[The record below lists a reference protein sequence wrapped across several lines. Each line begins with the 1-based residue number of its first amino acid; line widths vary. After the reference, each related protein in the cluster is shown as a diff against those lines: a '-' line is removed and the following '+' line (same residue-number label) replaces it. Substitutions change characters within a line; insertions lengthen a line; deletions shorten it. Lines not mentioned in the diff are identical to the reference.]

1 MELVLERGASMD
13 GGMVPA
19 DPPRPC
25 PPNGPELS
33 RPGQAAASILARQ
46 SLETRQGFALPS
58 AKPPQVRVLA
68 TSAGP
73 ASILARRVRVGS
85 SELLGGILWA
95 TLL

>member
-1 MELVLERGASMD
+1 M
-13 GGMVPA
+13 
-19 DPPRPC
+19 

-33 RPGQAAASILARQ
+33 RPGQRRASILAPQ
-46 SLETRQGFALPS
+46 CLDPRQGIAPAS
-58 AKPPQVRVLA
+58 AMVPRERVMA

-73 ASILARRVRVGS
+73 ASILARRFRVGS